1 MASNCAHSNAI
12 TSTSST
18 FSTSIACRPYQFVSK
33 AGASLCPL
41 TVRLIVLG
49 TNELM
54 RFQSRI
60 MATANPFLPS
70 SVDSKTRGCVGT
82 RSHSPVVGTARHV
95 KSAHELC
102 GRGRRRRARPGEH
115 DTDVRAT
122 GRVLAGGRGR
132 SAERVV
138 HLPAGNIISQ
148 HNNRPVA
155 TAPAGGRPKPSG
167 ARLPASLFASV
178 IRCRT
183 LPSIPDIASVS
194 R

>member
-1 MASNCAHSNAI
+1 MSEHDGP
-12 TSTSST
+12 T
-18 FSTSIACRPYQFVSK
+18 
-33 AGASLCPL
+33 L
-41 TVRLIVLG
+41 
-49 TNELM
+49 
-54 RFQSRI
+54 
-60 MATANPFLPS
+60 
-70 SVDSKTRGCVGT
+70 
-82 RSHSPVVGTARHV
+82 
-95 KSAHELC
+95 
-102 GRGRRRRARPGEH
+102 RARA
-115 DTDVRAT
+115 DAT
-122 GRVLAGGRGR
+122 RR
-132 SAERVV
+132 EV